1 MYKPFSKFVGASY
14 WNNLETMRQLHPAAD
29 HFRRLHLRINLDS
42 FVCTATNMLE
52 IHELATRCANAAATL
67 LAGDFPQYAANAEKW
82 RRNVSHWSG
91 AAYYLE
97 PTSYLRKEPHFA
109 SGNLRTTFS
118 VAPEYDPVGKA
129 YEILDAWLVVDSLN
143 QERSSCQ
150 DATRRW
156 AEILYTLR
164 QTYASAQVD
173 YQAVAFTAEE
183 EAAWCDA
190 QKERERL
197 QHEARCQRE
206 AQRAAAEAEEREKRR
221 KYEEL
226 EDAAMDELKRRHRK
240 ERLLPPDNRSYPPSF
255 LSGSGVTR
263 EIVEWYKNLK
273 YKPPPAPRPLFLN
286 LDDSSDD
293 IGSEASND
301 DEEW

>member
-1 MYKPFSKFVGASY
+1 M
-14 WNNLETMRQLHPAAD
+14 
-29 HFRRLHLRINLDS
+29 
-42 FVCTATNMLE
+42 
-52 IHELATRCANAAATL
+52 
-67 LAGDFPQYAANAEKW
+67 
-82 RRNVSHWSG
+82 
-91 AAYYLE
+91 
-97 PTSYLRKEPHFA
+97 
-109 SGNLRTTFS
+109 
-118 VAPEYDPVGKA
+118 
-129 YEILDAWLVVDSLN
+129 LDAWLVVHSLN
-143 QERSSCQ
+143 QELPSCQ
-150 DATRRW
+150 DANRRW
-156 AEILYTLR
+156 AEILYDLR

-206 AQRAAAEAEEREKRR
+206 AQRKAAEAEEREKRR

-255 LSGSGVTR
+255 LSGSGPTR

-273 YKPPPAPRPLFLN
+273 YKPPPAPRPLFVN
-286 LDDSSDD
+286 FDSSSD
-293 IGSEASND
+293 ASD
-301 DEEW
+301 ADPGPDEEW